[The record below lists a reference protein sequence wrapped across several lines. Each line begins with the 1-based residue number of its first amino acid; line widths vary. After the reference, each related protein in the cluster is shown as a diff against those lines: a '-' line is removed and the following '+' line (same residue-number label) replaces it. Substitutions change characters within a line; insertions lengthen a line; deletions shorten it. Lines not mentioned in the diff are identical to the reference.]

1 MEVRKKLGFGLM
13 RLPRTDGQIDIE
25 QCKALAD
32 TFLAN
37 GYTYFDTAYAYAGSE
52 EAFKEFVVKRYPRD
66 SYTIASKMAGWMLK
80 EDFGPE
86 KMFQTSLERTGAGYF
101 DYYLLHDVNSGSLPV
116 FEKYDCFAWLKAKK
130 EAGLVRHIG
139 FSYHDGAKLLD
150 EILTCHPEIEFV

>member
-52 EAFKEFVVKRYPRD
+52 ESMSEEKRKA
-66 SYTIASKMAGWMLK
+66 ASVQA
-80 EDFGPE
+80 
-86 KMFQTSLERTGAGYF
+86 
-101 DYYLLHDVNSGSLPV
+101 
-116 FEKYDCFAWLKAKK
+116 KAN
-130 EAGLVRHIG
+130 GLGKRRM
-139 FSYHDGAKLLD
+139 
-150 EILTCHPEIEFV
+150 E